1 MCSTLTVRG
10 ALEVHSD
17 RKSVRLTSPDLVAVS
32 VADGQLWFH
41 TEAGRLLPQALYR
54 DESESRA
61 SFLGFCLFFVL
72 DGEDAITEVRL
83 SSIRA
88 KHRIAIFRPK
98 TNADFALCLL
108 LYAIE
113 SLPLSKA
120 TLEGA
125 ARYLYASNPRTGL
138 TRIIRKSCVRM
149 ICTSLYLFF
158 DVTERPVMQCV
169 PQIYVLYKE
178 TQRSSAGI
186 VAETYFGVSDLSAMA
201 CVSLAI
207 NERPTRDGDLMG
219 DIAVEVLNQACNVF
233 YVPLGDDKWL
243 SNDCHEPSTLT
254 PAHQAAGV
262 DAIPATPPRGRID
275 GDGDGDGG
283 LGGREGGRERIG

>member
-17 RKSVRLTSPDLVAVS
+17 RKSVRLTSPDLVALS

-41 TEAGRLLPQALYR
+41 TETGRLLPQALYR
-54 DESESRA
+54 DESENRA

-138 TRIIRKSCVRM
+138 TKIIRKSCVRM

-158 DVTERPVMQCV
+158 DVMDRPVLQCV
-169 PQIYVLYKE
+169 PQIYMLYKE
-178 TQRSSAGI
+178 TQRSNAGI
-186 VAETYFGVSDLSAMA
+186 VAETYFGVADLSAMA

-207 NERPTRDGDLMG
+207 NDRPTLDGDLMG
-219 DIAVEVLNQACNVF
+219 DIAVDVLNHACNVF

-243 SNDCHEPSTLT
+243 SNDCHEPSVLASSHQVADTDT
-254 PAHQAAGV
+254 VPAIAPERGSNGDKKGPGQAAR
-262 DAIPATPPRGRID
+262 D
-275 GDGDGDGG
+275 
-283 LGGREGGRERIG
+283 